1 MSFVPDLRGA
11 ECYNGPIGEDDYR
24 GKDVSQVEMANVQIT
39 VPKDM
44 APFIATSDS
53 TKMTR
58 QNAMLLYPYIQDR
71 TLTPVRA
78 AEILGVNIVDLTE
91 LYNSMGLPNF
101 GASPSGTEPMFREL
115 VDGILS
121 FMREQ
126 VASIILYGSAA
137 RGTSTPDSDID
148 IALILRDK
156 LNKETHSRLLD
167 LIVDLNLKY
176 DKLFSVANIDEDFFM
191 KWKDAIPFY
200 GNVEKEG
207 IVLWKAA

>member
-1 MSFVPDLRGA
+1 M
-11 ECYNGPIGEDDYR
+11 
-24 GKDVSQVEMANVQIT
+24 EMINVQIA

-44 APFIATSDS
+44 ASFVATSDKA
-53 TKMTR
+53 KMAR

-71 TLTPVRA
+71 TLSPARA

-91 LYNSMGLPNF
+91 LYNSMGLSNL
-101 GASPSGTEPMFREL
+101 GAAPKGTEPMFREL

-126 VASIILYGSAA
+126 VVRIILYGSVA
-137 RGTSTPDSDID
+137 RGTNTPDSDID
-148 IALILRDK
+148 IALILRGK
-156 LNKETHSRLLD
+156 LHKETQSRLLD
-167 LIVDLNLKY
+167 FIVDLNLKY
-176 DKLFSVANIDEDFFM
+176 EKFFSVTDIDEEFYL

-207 IVLWKAA
+207 VVLWKTA